1 MPSCSS
7 GCSTGACSRCSPSAE
22 TITRS
27 LGAESAFLGALFLSK
42 LIGLTRQTRDNH
54 TETLSRELRKQGVF
68 RSYVAEQGN
77 DTDVFEAFGPLFRA
91 LRGRRW
97 VFTPHAVKVT
107 SGAAAANVYE
117 TPEGIAL
124 CVSLAAPGSVVH
136 IQVRGVKATGSQLIA
151 PGGND
156 GTTASVV
163 ATQGAIAVEV
173 EITMGRHGAA
183 VVVLTPAV
191 SADVGE

>member
-1 MPSCSS
+1 M
-7 GCSTGACSRCSPSAE
+7 
-22 TITRS
+22 
-27 LGAESAFLGALFLSK
+27 
-42 LIGLTRQTRDNH
+42 
-54 TETLSRELRKQGVF
+54 
-68 RSYVAEQGN
+68 
-77 DTDVFEAFGPLFRA
+77 
-91 LRGRRW
+91 
-97 VFTPHAVKVT
+97 
-107 SGAAAANVYE
+107 
-117 TPEGIAL
+117 
-124 CVSLAAPGSVVH
+124 H

-173 EITMGRHGAA
+173 ELTMGSHGAA